1 MNIVHYLPFKVYC
14 FDPFGK
20 PIIKDITNKNSHKS
34 LVFYINDNHIYPV
47 LDDDVK
53 NSIIK

>member
-20 PIIKDITNKNSHKS
+20 PIIKDITNKNSYKS